1 MAFSYSGDPTE
12 STVDLLRFTLGDT
25 DESSPLMQ
33 DAEYEYL
40 ISQYPNA
47 SDQNKLIAAAFRAGA
62 THLAMKNVKRSL
74 GPQSEDPRERAAYF
88 ADMADKYENQSA
100 FTSTPPV
107 PDYDAD
113 KIFYKGMMANET

>member
-12 STVDLLRFTLGDT
+12 SQVDLLRFTLGDT
-25 DESSPLMQ
+25 DESAPLMQ

-62 THLAMKNVKRSL
+62 THLAMKNVIVWVPSL
-74 GPQSEDPRERAAYF
+74 KPHASGQPILPPWPISMKISLCSQALRLCLTMTLIRF
-88 ADMADKYENQSA
+88 
-100 FTSTPPV
+100 STK
-107 PDYDAD
+107 A
-113 KIFYKGMMANET
+113 